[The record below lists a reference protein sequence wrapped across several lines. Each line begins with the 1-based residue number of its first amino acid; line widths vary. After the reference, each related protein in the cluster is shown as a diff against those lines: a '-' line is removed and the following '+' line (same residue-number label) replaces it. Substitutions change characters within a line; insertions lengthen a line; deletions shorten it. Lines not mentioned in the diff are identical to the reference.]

1 MRILFSVALVLLLA
15 AGALAQTTPTSP
27 ARQRAAN
34 RQALRDARRTEAP
47 YKDSHL
53 AVTRQQLRRGAGE
66 GSPRLAEAPRLRRDG
81 RPRTGLPLLHR
92 RATNAQTEPTP

>member
-1 MRILFSVALVLLLA
+1 MRAFFLLALLLA
-15 AGALAQTTPTSP
+15 TSAAAQTTPTSP
-27 ARQRAAN
+27 ARQRAAA

-53 AVTRQQLRRGAGE
+53 AVTRQQLRRGSTE
-66 GSPRLAEAPRLRRDG
+66 GPPRLAEAPRLRRDG

-92 RATNAQTEPTP
+92 RADNVKTEPTP